1 MVGRISDFQR
11 NLCFGLKLA
20 DRVVDFQKK
29 ADSWVFSLL
38 CFAELKAPIQDYPSR
53 LSYTSKTICLSR
65 MNELIISGENFIHAS
80 RTRYRLIMMQE
91 KQKKSLKGPLTSFTL
106 KACSMK
112 KRLFRYLVNYVLV
125 TL

>member
-1 MVGRISDFQR
+1 MLSRDGYQWLAGRVSDFQK

-38 CFAELKAPIQDYPSR
+38 CFADLKAPIHDYPSR
-53 LSYTSKTICLSR
+53 LSYTSKTILLSR
-65 MNELIISGENFIHAS
+65 MNELISGENFIHAS

-91 KQKKSLKGPLTSFTL
+91 KQIRKVLKDLLHPSLVKL
-106 KACSMK
+106 AQ
-112 KRLFRYLVNYVLV
+112 
-125 TL
+125 